1 MSAADSLATSE
12 TIADPVDDEALE
24 SVDEVAVDALET
36 LDDELDDCSA
46 ASRLV
51 RSVVSAESWLLALDE
66 LSVELDELESLA
78 LETPGGGPPG
88 GGPPTPPKPP
98 VEALLAELWLLS
110 DPAPASCDRKAST
123 AADKPTA
130 VDASEVEIVLLADAE
145 VDALVV
151 EVSEELLWFPR
162 LAWRSRSK

>member
-1 MSAADSLATSE
+1 MIAADSLATSE

-24 SVDEVAVDALET
+24 SVDDVAVDALET

-51 RSVVSAESWLLALDE
+51 RSVSSAESTLLALDE

-88 GGPPTPPKPP
+88 GGPPTPPGPP
-98 VEALLAELWLLS
+98 AESALAELWLPS
-110 DPAPASCDRKAST
+110 DPALPSCERKAST
-123 AADKPTA
+123 AADRPTA
-130 VDASEVEIVLLADAE
+130 VDASEVETVLLADAE

-151 EVSEELLWFPR
+151 EVSEELL
-162 LAWRSRSK
+162 

>member
-1 MSAADSLATSE
+1 MSAAVSLATSE
-12 TIADPVDDEALE
+12 TFCDPVDDEALE
-24 SVDEVAVDALET
+24 SVDEVAVDALEA
-36 LDDELDDCSA
+36 LDDELDDWSA

-51 RSVVSAESWLLALDE
+51 SSVSIVDSKLLALDE

-110 DPAPASCDRKAST
+110 DPAPLSCDRKAST

-130 VDASEVEIVLLADAE
+130 VDASEVETVLLADVE

-151 EVSEELLWFPR
+151 EVSDELL
-162 LAWRSRSK
+162 